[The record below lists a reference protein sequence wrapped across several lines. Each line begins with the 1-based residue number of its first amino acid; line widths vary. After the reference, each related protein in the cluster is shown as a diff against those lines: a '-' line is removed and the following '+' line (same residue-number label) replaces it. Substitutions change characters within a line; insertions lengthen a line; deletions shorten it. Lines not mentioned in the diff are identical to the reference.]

1 MDWIFVNPD
10 SIRLAKNIRV
20 PSPLRRSYDCACVC
34 QELKHSAA
42 CGQCPLAFVTPEELE
57 KHQGRN
63 ANISISYNCSDLAPR
78 AVDPALRSTGSAIQ
92 QAGIDAGVSE
102 LSCQSHSDPFRARK
116 FVFLTEEMLY
126 V

>member
-1 MDWIFVNPD
+1 MPKIHMTFCNIFREKKKEKFLKKIFGVMDWIFVNPD

-63 ANISISYNCSDLAPR
+63 ANISIS
-78 AVDPALRSTGSAIQ
+78 
-92 QAGIDAGVSE
+92 
-102 LSCQSHSDPFRARK
+102 
-116 FVFLTEEMLY
+116 
-126 V
+126 